1 MRSSVVVDDLRAPA
15 PSRAP
20 RIAATNSSVIGCGN
34 LGAPPK
40 PPRCS
45 SNACRSRENAARV
58 ISSVSGSLEALSS
71 PTRAMC
77 SAIFAPCVDDLRRA
91 ARVHA
96 SAIAAQHLRERRQ
109 PVLRH
114 GGKYV
119 PAKNG
124 LPSGVRNA
132 VRGHPPLPVIAWAA
146 SM

>member
-1 MRSSVVVDDLRAPA
+1 MVVTICVAGSHPRTAHRSA
-15 PSRAP
+15 
-20 RIAATNSSVIGCGN
+20 NSSVIGCGN

-40 PPRCS
+40 PPRS
-45 SNACRSRENAARV
+45 PSNACCRRENAARV

-77 SAIFAPCVDDLRRA
+77 SAIFAPCVTTSSRRS
-91 ARVHA
+91 VHA
-96 SAIAAQHLRERRQ
+96 SAI
-109 PVLRH
+109 PPSTCGNDGSPCCGT

-124 LPSGVRNA
+124 SPSGVRNA
-132 VRGHPPLPVIAWAA
+132 VSGHPPLPVMAWAA